1 MIGIELVGDV
11 LLDVVAVAPTPF
23 GDDEDPA

>member
-11 LLDVVAVAPTPF
+11 LLDVCAVAPTPL